1 VITISKDTTEKIVRE
16 IEKLDTIY
24 SDVLL
29 LKYVY
34 GFNREEVAK
43 YLGINIETVKKRLV
57 QAMARIKESLEK
69 EWVK

>member
-1 VITISKDTTEKIVRE
+1 MITINKETTEEVIRE

-57 QAMARIKESLEK
+57 KAMSKIKESIEK
-69 EWVK
+69 

>member
-1 VITISKDTTEKIVRE
+1 VITINKETTEEVIRE

-57 QAMARIKESLEK
+57 KAMSKIKESIEK
-69 EWVK
+69 

>member
-1 VITISKDTTEKIVRE
+1 MITISKETTEEIIRE

-43 YLGINIETVKKRLV
+43 YLDINIETVKKRLV
-57 QAMARIKESLEK
+57 QAMSKIKESLEK
-69 EWVK
+69 

>member
-1 VITISKDTTEKIVRE
+1 MITISKETTEKIIRE

-43 YLGINIETVKKRLV
+43 YLDINIETVKKRLV
-57 QAMARIKESLEK
+57 QAMSKIKESLEK
-69 EWVK
+69 

>member
-1 VITISKDTTEKIVRE
+1 VITISKETTEKIIRE

-43 YLGINIETVKKRLV
+43 YLDINIETVKKRLV
-57 QAMARIKESLEK
+57 QAMSKIKESLEK
-69 EWVK
+69 

>member
-1 VITISKDTTEKIVRE
+1 MITINKETTEEIIRE

-57 QAMARIKESLEK
+57 KAMSKIKESIEK
-69 EWVK
+69 